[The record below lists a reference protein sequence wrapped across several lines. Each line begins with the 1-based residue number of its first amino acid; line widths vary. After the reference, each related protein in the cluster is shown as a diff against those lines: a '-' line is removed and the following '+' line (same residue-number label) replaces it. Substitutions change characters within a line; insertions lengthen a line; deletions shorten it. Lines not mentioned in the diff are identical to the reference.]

1 MSTIKLSTNS
11 ILQVPIRNY
20 EEDFTFLVN
29 GEEFHT
35 SKLVADLLSTKLSNE
50 HFSDPTINHMIINTR
65 TRGNFQTILD
75 LINFNEERINDE
87 SLSFISEVFEQL
99 EPSNIEIKSNNIEL
113 TIDNVISEL
122 KKHESLRSLYSTR
135 FEEEVDFLS
144 SHMYE
149 ISETRYE
156 EIETLSSDTIES
168 VINNSKLQLESED
181 QLLCLVNFLY
191 SKSRENS
198 NLYEFVDFVQVETVS
213 METFSCIIDKEDL
226 TICTWRNLL
235 SRMTHDIKKKENEKS
250 TRININKNENDR
262 NKNDKNDSKSVL
274 FEIPFQDSPGLFN
287 KIKETSNINEEL
299 KVTRSTEGYGSDVMT
314 IFNSDNNHYGP
325 CTGNIPN
332 SWICIEVKNHRII
345 PTHYTV
351 KTFGWGHNHWHPKS
365 WVIEISDDNERWEI
379 IDEEHDCSFLNGSFA
394 YHTFPISTNKQHEFK
409 FIRMRLT
416 DKNLDS
422 YYYLCTS
429 TFEVFGALI

>member
-75 LINFNEERINDE
+75 LINFNERSINDE
-87 SLSFISEVFEQL
+87 SLSFIREVFEQL
-99 EPSNIEIKSNNIEL
+99 EPSNIEIKTNYIEL

-122 KKHESLRSLYSTR
+122 KKHESQRSLYSTR
-135 FEEEVDFLS
+135 FEEEVEFLS

-149 ISETRYE
+149 VSETRYE

-198 NLYEFVDFVQVETVS
+198 KLYEFVDFVQVETGS
-213 METFSCIIDKEDL
+213 MESFSCIIDKEDL

-250 TRININKNENDR
+250 TRININQNENDR
-262 NKNDKNDSKSVL
+262 NDRSDSKSVL
-274 FEIPFQDSPGLFN
+274 FEIPFQDSPFTGLFN

-299 KVTRSTEGYGSDVMT
+299 KVTKSTNGGGSDVMT
-314 IFNSDNNHYGP
+314 IFNSDNNHHGP
-325 CTGNIPN
+325 CTGGSPN
-332 SWICIEVKNHRII
+332 DWICIEVKNHRII

-351 KTFGWGHNHWHPKS
+351 KTNGYRQNGYHPKS

-416 DKNLDS
+416 DKNWNSS
-422 YYYLCTS
+422 YYLYIS
-429 TFEVFGALI
+429 TFEVFGTLI

>member
-65 TRGNFQTILD
+65 ARGNFQTILD

-99 EPSNIEIKSNNIEL
+99 EPSNIEIKTNYIEL

-122 KKHESLRSLYSTR
+122 KKHESQRSLYSTR

-149 ISETRYE
+149 VSETRYE
-156 EIETLSSDTIES
+156 EIETLSTDTIES

-250 TRININKNENDR
+250 TRININENENDR
-262 NKNDKNDSKSVL
+262 NDRNDSKSVL
-274 FEIPFQDSPGLFN
+274 FEIPFQDSPFTGLFN

-314 IFNSDNNHYGP
+314 IFNSDNNHNGP
-325 CTGNIPN
+325 STCGNPN
-332 SWICIEVKNHRII
+332 DWICIEVKNHRII

-351 KTFGWGHNHWHPKS
+351 KTNGYGQNWHHPKS

-416 DKNLDS
+416 DKNWSSGYCL
-422 YYYLCTS
+422 YIS
-429 TFEVFGALI
+429 TFEVFGTLI

>member
-50 HFSDPTINHMIINTR
+50 HFSDPTINQMIINTR
-65 TRGNFQTILD
+65 TRGNFQCILD
-75 LINFNEERINDE
+75 LINFKEERINE
-87 SLSFISEVFEQL
+87 ETLSFISEVFEQL
-99 EPSNIEIKSNNIEL
+99 EPSNIEIKTNYIEL

-122 KKHESLRSLYSTR
+122 KKHESQRSLYSTR

-149 ISETRYE
+149 VSETRYE

-198 NLYEFVDFVQVETVS
+198 KLYEFVDFVQVETGS

-262 NKNDKNDSKSVL
+262 NDSKSVL
-274 FEIPFQDSPGLFN
+274 FEIPFQDSPFTGLFN

-299 KVTRSTEGYGSDVMT
+299 KVTRSTEGGGDDVMT
-314 IFNSDNNHYGP
+314 IFNSDNNHNGP
-325 CTGNIPN
+325 STCSSPN
-332 SWICIEVKNHRII
+332 DWICIEVKNHRII

-351 KTFGWGHNHWHPKS
+351 KTNGYSQNGHHPKS

-379 IDEEHDCSFLNGSFA
+379 IDEEHDCSFLNGRFA

-416 DKNLDS
+416 DKNWHS
-422 YYYLCTS
+422 NYYLYIS
-429 TFEVFGALI
+429 TFEVFGTLI